1 MSSLGTLIVFLSFFT
16 HGVAFRQCIDEHQQT
31 IAASAEG
38 AARNFDVPVQL
49 LLVQGFLE
57 SHWGCDPRSNGS
69 WGSQIENGGRH
80 TDDGPRRAA
89 RDLAHSYQFCGT
101 WEGAISRF
109 VFGECHI
116 PPRPRNAIFTRYV
129 ADALSYVRRLEDSAE
144 AHAGEF
150 RDDIRRSRIT
160 PSGLG
165 EAPGT
170 PATQEDAP

>member
-69 WGSQIENGGRH
+69 WGSQIENGRRH

-101 WEGAISRF
+101 WEGAISR
-109 VFGECHI
+109 
-116 PPRPRNAIFTRYV
+116 
-129 ADALSYVRRLEDSAE
+129 LSHPAKAPQRHL
-144 AHAGEF
+144 HA
-150 RDDIRRSRIT
+150 IRRRRAVVRPQAGGQRRSARWRV
-160 PSGLG
+160 S
-165 EAPGT
+165 
-170 PATQEDAP
+170 